1 MGTPHKHAELIK
13 AWADGAEIQFLN
25 AAGDWVSTNG
35 NPGWFNC
42 YQYRVKPEPKKI
54 QIRFFEDT
62 LGFVRC
68 WTNTWKRSWEQIEKN
83 YDFKRWLGPVEEREF
98 DV

>member
-13 AWADGAEIQFLN
+13 AWADGAKIQYLN
-25 AAGDWVSTNG
+25 INEEWRDISSPNWGLSTD
-35 NPGWFNC
+35 
-42 YQYRVKPEPKKI
+42 YRIKPEPKKV